1 MSYIADLPYVGWV
14 IPFLLVLGIVVFV
27 HEYGHYIVG
36 KWCGIKADVF
46 SIGFGKELFHWIDKN
61 GMRWRVGILPLG
73 GYVKFRGDMNA
84 ASAGADRDA
93 IAQMTP
99 EERAGA
105 FHLSPV
111 WARALTVLAG
121 PVFNFI
127 LSILVFTAIAMFQ
140 GKEVNEPLVGSISA
154 TADAEIGLQ
163 AGDRVISIDG
173 TFVSTFNELVQAL
186 DATDGRVVT
195 ALVNRGQG
203 EQEVTVRYSRPATID
218 AVLPGGAA
226 ADAGLDRGD
235 VITAVDGDPIPT
247 FEALRDKVFSAE
259 EGASLVLDVTRGDQQ
274 LQLTLTPVMT
284 DSVDE
289 NGDPVRRPMIG
300 VQNRSFG
307 GVEPLIE
314 AANLWDSLIYGCVRT
329 WGIISATVSYIYN
342 MIFGDADA
350 SQLGGPIQIAKVSG
364 QAAEQGLD
372 SLLIMIALISTS
384 IGLINL
390 FPIPVLD
397 GGHLVFYALEAV
409 RGRPIK
415 ERWQEIGNGLGLSM
429 ILLLMVFATINDLLR

>member
-1 MSYIADLPYVGWV
+1 MSYIADIPYVGWV
-14 IPFLLVLGIVVFV
+14 IPFLLVLGVVVFV

-46 SIGFGKELFHWIDKN
+46 SIGFGKELFHWIDGN
-61 GMRWRVGILPLG
+61 GMRWRVGLLPLG

-84 ASAGADRDA
+84 ASAGADKAALAR
-93 IAQMTP
+93 MTD
-99 EERAGA
+99 EEKAGA
-105 FHLSPV
+105 FHLAPI

-140 GKEVNEPLVGSISA
+140 GKEVNEPVVGAISA

-163 AGDRVISIDG
+163 AGDRVLAIDG
-173 TFVSTFNELVQAL
+173 KYVSDFNELVKEL
-186 DATDGRVVT
+186 DATDGRVVM

-203 EQEVTVRYSRPATID
+203 EEEVTVRYSRPATID

-235 VITAVDGDPIPT
+235 VITAVDGEPIPT
-247 FEALRDKVFSAE
+247 FEALRDKVFAS
-259 EGASLVLDVTRGDQQ
+259 EGNPLVLDVTRGDQQ
-274 LQLTLTPVMT
+274 LQLTLEPVMT
-284 DSVDE
+284 DMTDE
-289 NGDPVRRPMIG
+289 SGDPVRRPMIG

-329 WGIISATVSYIYN
+329 WGIISATVSYIYD
-342 MIFGDADA
+342 MISGDADA